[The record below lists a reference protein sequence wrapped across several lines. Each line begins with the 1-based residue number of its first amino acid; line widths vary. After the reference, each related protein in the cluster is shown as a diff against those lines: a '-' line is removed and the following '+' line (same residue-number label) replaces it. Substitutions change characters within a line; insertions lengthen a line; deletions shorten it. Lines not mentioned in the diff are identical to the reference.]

1 MFTIKAVALTERV
14 WKVLVILLAGAASTA
29 CTSPSQL
36 YRVNVNDDSSSFY
49 VANATIRPDGW
60 QNKNPE
66 RGGAGIEFG
75 YEHQSGEATQRL
87 PGGFIKLAATGGSN
101 VTINGP
107 QYLRNSA
114 SADHGHVAFNYLL
127 NFGRYFSLEPEV
139 GIGYDQLNLTVRSLT
154 SGVVVDTSRSVLGV
168 TVGISPRWNFSNHF
182 AVEGRIRYGQGRGN
196 TSLYNPAFTYSPI
209 KNISFAL
216 GYAWRDQ
223 WFSGKGNH
231 SSATTA
237 PGDTSDIELKYAGPS
252 IGLRMK
258 F

>member
-1 MFTIKAVALTERV
+1 MSSIKAVALSERMR
-14 WKVLVILLAGAASTA
+14 KVLLLLLIGVASTA
-29 CTSPSQL
+29 CTSASQL
-36 YRVNVNDDSSSFY
+36 YRVKVNDDSSSLY
-49 VANATIRPDGW
+49 VANATIRPEGW

-75 YEHQSGEATQRL
+75 YEHQSGESTQQL
-87 PGGFIKLAATGGSN
+87 PGGFIKLDASGGSN

-127 NFGRYFSLEPEV
+127 NFGKHFSLEPEV
-139 GIGYDQLNLTVRSLT
+139 GIGYDRMNLHLLSLT
-154 SGVVVDTSRSVLGV
+154 NSAVVDTSRNILNVTLGV
-168 TVGISPRWNFSNHF
+168 TPRWNFSNHF
-182 AVEGRIRYGQGRGN
+182 AAEGRIRFGQGSGN
-196 TSLYNPAFTYSPI
+196 TSLYNPAFVYSPAR
-209 KNISFAL
+209 NVSL
-216 GYAWRDQ
+216 SVGYAWRQQ
-223 WFSGKGNH
+223 WFSGKGDH

-252 IGLRMK
+252 IGLRIN